1 MHRILMIGDGL
12 ELSSW
17 LRNAPLLRD
26 CEIETALGD
35 AGALRRLRERS
46 FDVVL
51 TNPNSAVGE
60 DLALLKEM
68 RLIRPGLR
76 TIVLAPAATP
86 EDVIAALRSKVFACF
101 TQPFDREE
109 IAAMAG
115 RALEADNWRDGI
127 EVLSAQRDWI
137 ALRVACRLLTAER
150 LVAFMTELRS
160 DLPDPERADL
170 IMAFRE
176 MLLNAM
182 EHGAGFDSEKV
193 VEVAAVRTA
202 RAIVYHF
209 RDPGPGFRRDDLPH
223 AAIANPPE
231 DPLGHVER
239 RAAQGLRPGGFG
251 ILIAA
256 QLVDELTYNE
266 AGNEVL
272 LIKHTQ

>member
-26 CEIETALGD
+26 CEIETALGS
-35 AGALRRLRERS
+35 AGALQRLRERS
-46 FDVVL
+46 FDLVL

-60 DLALLKEM
+60 DLALLNEM

-86 EDVIAALRSKVFACF
+86 EDVIAALRAKVFACF

-109 IAAMAG
+109 IAAMIG
-115 RALEADNWRDGI
+115 SALQVDNWRDGI
-127 EVLSAQRDWI
+127 EVLSAQRAWI
-137 ALRVACRLLTAER
+137 ALRVSCRLITAER
-150 LVAFMTELRS
+150 LVRFMTELRS
-160 DLPDPERADL
+160 DLSDPERADV

-193 VEVAAVRTA
+193 VEVAAVRTE
-202 RAIVYHF
+202 RAIVYYF

-251 ILIAA
+251 ILIAS
-256 QLVDELTYNE
+256 QLVDELTYSE

>member
-1 MHRILMIGDGL
+1 MHRILMIGDAL

-26 CEIETALGD
+26 CEIETALGS
-35 AGALRRLRERS
+35 AGALQRLRERS

-86 EDVIAALRSKVFACF
+86 EDVIAALRAKVFACF

-109 IAAMAG
+109 IAAMIG
-115 RALEADNWRDGI
+115 SALQVDNWRDGI
-127 EVLSAQRDWI
+127 EVLSAQRAWI
-137 ALRVACRLLTAER
+137 ALRVSCRLITAER
-150 LVAFMTELRS
+150 LVRFMTELRS
-160 DLPDPERADL
+160 DLSDPERADV

-193 VEVAAVRTA
+193 VEVAAVRTE
-202 RAIVYHF
+202 RAIVYYF

-251 ILIAA
+251 ILIAS
-256 QLVDELTYNE
+256 QLVDELTYSE